1 MRKMMWMACLC
12 MLTTLIV
19 GCNSGSETQKVAE
32 RFMEAQKNEDV
43 DAMFDLMYF
52 KNDSQK
58 EGMKALLNEKISNKS
73 EGYKKVKSYKFL
85 EETVDKDKGTAV
97 VKFDVVYDSDS
108 TKQDDVKLK
117 KVDGKWMVDSGK

>member
-1 MRKMMWMACLC
+1 MEEINISAAIEAILFSSGDSVEKSRIAQ
-12 MLTTLIV
+12 TLEI
-19 GCNSGSETQKVAE
+19 T
-32 RFMEAQKNEDV
+32 
-43 DAMFDLMYF
+43 
-52 KNDSQK
+52 
-58 EGMKALLNEKISNKS
+58 EKQ
-73 EGYKKVKSYKFL
+73 V